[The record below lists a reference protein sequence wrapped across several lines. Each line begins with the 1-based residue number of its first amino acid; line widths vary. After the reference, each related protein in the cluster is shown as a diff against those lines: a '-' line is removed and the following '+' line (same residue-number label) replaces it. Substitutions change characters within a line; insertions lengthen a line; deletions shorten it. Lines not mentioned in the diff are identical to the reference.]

1 MNSLPRKNLVDNKV
15 YEEGTVIKAF
25 GGFYYVLSGGIE
37 WECVLRGRLRHEKKQ
52 VMVGDRVLFL
62 PRHGKTGV
70 IEEILPR
77 ANALIRP
84 PVANVDQALMVFAL
98 KEPEPNPGLID
109 RFLIIAS
116 VNGIEPILCLN
127 KADLDGDIRDELIA
141 GYRDSYR
148 VIVTSTVSGEGL
160 EQLREI
166 LQGKITVFAGPSGVG
181 KSSIIN
187 ALIPGL
193 SLKTGMLSE
202 KTKRGKHTTR
212 HVELIRLPSGGLVA
226 DTPGFTSLELP
237 DIKPEE
243 LAGHFPEI
251 ARLKGECYFSGCLHA
266 QEPGCRVKEA
276 VETGEI
282 QSSRYQQY
290 LEFLKVLK
298 ERKKY

>member
-1 MNSLPRKNLVDNKV
+1 MNSLPRKKLVNNMV
-15 YEEGTVIKAF
+15 HEEGTVIKAY
-25 GGFYYVLSGGIE
+25 GGFYYVLSGGME
-37 WECVLRGRLRHEKKQ
+37 WECALRGRLRHEKKQ

-62 PRHGKTGV
+62 PRDGKTGV
-70 IEEILPR
+70 IEEVLPR

-116 VNGIEPILCLN
+116 VNGIEPILCFN
-127 KADLDGDIRDELIA
+127 KSDLDGDTRDELIA
-141 GYRDSYR
+141 RYINFYR
-148 VIVTSTVSGEGL
+148 VIATSTITGEGL
-160 EQLREI
+160 EQLLET
-166 LQGKITVFAGPSGVG
+166 LQDRITVFAGPSGVG
-181 KSSIIN
+181 KSTIIN
-187 ALIPGL
+187 ALIPGVF
-193 SLKTGMLSE
+193 LKTGMISD

-212 HVELIRLPSGGLVA
+212 HVELINLPSGGLVA

-243 LAGHFPEI
+243 LAEHFPEI

-266 QEPGCRVKEA
+266 QEPDCRVKQA
-276 VETGEI
+276 VESGEI

-290 LEFLKVLK
+290 LEFLKILK
-298 ERKKY
+298 ERKIY